1 MDGPVEDVG
10 AGRGPEG
17 DARRP
22 YPGLLRTLL
31 LLGAVI
37 LLGGLFFQAT
47 YWLFPAWPDIARMAV
62 PTQLALAVVTA
73 WAVYRSDRPW
83 REALGFRGL
92 QARHVPPL
100 LLILIG
106 AVTVFSEI
114 YVVIQR
120 FVPVPAEFEAML
132 RDLLEL
138 TNPVDSLATLVIAII
153 VAPVLEEALFRGVI
167 LNGLARRYG
176 PQSASFWTAVFF
188 AFFHLYNPWQ
198 VLPTF
203 FLGLVLAWLVLTTRS
218 LLASIVVHTM
228 FNAASLTLVQLSLDR
243 SPEGHPVP
251 YVVVVVVL
259 GMLAG
264 SMALLTG
271 MAWLEKQ
278 TGGGWFALP
287 PVARSTGAG
296 PAADAHADSGS
307 GATTG
312 PTAARR

>member
-1 MDGPVEDVG
+1 MDGPVDIG
-10 AGRGPEG
+10 PGLGPEEG
-17 DARRP
+17 ARDP
-22 YPGLLRTLL
+22 YPGLLRTLGL
-31 LLGAVI
+31 LAAVLVLGA
-37 LLGGLFFQAT
+37 LFFQLT
-47 YWLFPAWPDIARMAV
+47 HWFFPTWPDIARMAV

-73 WAVYRSDRPW
+73 WAAFRSDRPW

-92 QARHVPPL
+92 STRHVAPL

-138 TNPVDSLATLVIAII
+138 TNPADSVATLVIAIV

-188 AFFHLYNPWQ
+188 AAFHLYNPWQ

-218 LLASIVVHTM
+218 LMSAIVVHTM
-228 FNAASLTLVQLSLDR
+228 FNAASLTLVQLSLER
-243 SPEGHPVP
+243 APGGHPVP

-287 PVARSTGAG
+287 PVVRPG
-296 PAADAHADSGS
+296 PPPDSRS
-307 GATTG
+307 GAAAGSTI
-312 PTAARR
+312 ARR

>member
-1 MDGPVEDVG
+1 MDGPVDDVG
-10 AGRGPEG
+10 AGRGPGGKE
-17 DARRP
+17 RLP

-37 LLGGLFFQAT
+37 LLGGLFYQAT
-47 YWLFPAWPDIARMAV
+47 FYLFPSWPDIARMAV
-62 PTQLALAVVTA
+62 PTQLALAVVTV
-73 WAVYRSDRPW
+73 WAVFRSDRPW

-92 QARHVPPL
+92 DARQVPPL

-138 TNPVDSLATLVIAII
+138 TNPADSLATLIIAIV

-188 AFFHLYNPWQ
+188 AAFHMYNPWQ

-218 LLASIVVHTM
+218 LLAAIIVHTM
-228 FNAASLTLVQLSLDR
+228 FNAASLTLVQLSLERAPGD
-243 SPEGHPVP
+243 HPVP

-287 PVARSTGAG
+287 PVARST
-296 PAADAHADSGS
+296 AADPASDVHPDPES
-307 GATTG
+307 GATAG

>member
-10 AGRGPEG
+10 AGRGPGGE
-17 DARRP
+17 DRLP

-37 LLGGLFFQAT
+37 VLGGLFFQAT
-47 YWLFPAWPDIARMAV
+47 YYIFPTWPDIARMAV
-62 PTQLALAVVTA
+62 PTQLALATVTA
-73 WAVYRSDRPW
+73 WAVFRSDRPW

-92 QARHVPPL
+92 EVRHVPPL

-120 FVPVPAEFEAML
+120 FVPVPAEFEAIL

-138 TNPVDSLATLVIAII
+138 TNPADSLATLIIAII
-153 VAPVLEEALFRGVI
+153 IAPVLEEALFRGVI

-218 LLASIVVHTM
+218 LLSAVVVHTM
-228 FNAASLTLVQLSLDR
+228 FNAASLVLVQLSLDR
-243 SPEGHPVP
+243 PPEGHPVP
-251 YVVVVVVL
+251 YVVVVIVL

-287 PVARSTGAG
+287 PVVTASG
-296 PAADAHADSGS
+296 PDPGADAHPGSGS
-307 GATTG
+307 GATAG
-312 PTAARR
+312 PTAVRR

>member
-1 MDGPVEDVG
+1 MDGPVEDIG
-10 AGRGPEG
+10 AGRGPVGEG
-17 DARRP
+17 RLP

-37 LLGGLFFQAT
+37 VLGGLFFQAT
-47 YWLFPAWPDIARMAV
+47 YYIFPTWPDIARMAV
-62 PTQLALAVVTA
+62 PTQFALAIVTA
-73 WAVYRSDRPW
+73 WAVFRSDRPW

-92 QARHVPPL
+92 EVRSVPPL

-138 TNPVDSLATLVIAII
+138 TNPADSFATLIIAII
-153 VAPVLEEALFRGVI
+153 IAPMLEEALFRGVI

-218 LLASIVVHTM
+218 LLSSIVVHTM
-228 FNAASLTLVQLSLDR
+228 FNAASLALVQLSLDR
-243 SPEGHPVP
+243 PPEGHPVP

-287 PVARSTGAG
+287 PVVRSSG
-296 PAADAHADSGS
+296 PDPGADAHPDSGS
-307 GATTG
+307 GATAG

>member
-1 MDGPVEDVG
+1 MDGAVDVG
-10 AGRGPEG
+10 PGRGPEEG
-17 DARRP
+17 ARDP
-22 YPGLLRTLL
+22 YPGLLRTLGL
-31 LLGAVI
+31 LAAVLVLGA
-37 LLGGLFFQAT
+37 LFFQLT
-47 YWLFPAWPDIARMAV
+47 HWFFPTWPDIARMAI

-73 WAVYRSDRPW
+73 WAAFRSDRPW

-92 QARHVPPL
+92 STRHVAPL

-138 TNPVDSLATLVIAII
+138 TNPADSVATLVIAIV

-188 AFFHLYNPWQ
+188 AAFHLYNPWQ

-218 LLASIVVHTM
+218 LMSAIVVHTM
-228 FNAASLTLVQLSLDR
+228 FNAASLTLVQLSLER
-243 SPEGHPVP
+243 APGGHPVP

-287 PVARSTGAG
+287 PVVRPG
-296 PAADAHADSGS
+296 PPPDSRS
-307 GATTG
+307 GAAAGSTI
-312 PTAARR
+312 ARR

>member
-1 MDGPVEDVG
+1 MDGPIDNLG
-10 AGRGPEG
+10 AGHGPGEE
-17 DARRP
+17 ARRP
-22 YPGLLRTLL
+22 YPGLLRTLA

-37 LLGGLFFQAT
+37 VLGGLFFQAT
-47 YWLFPAWPDIARMAV
+47 YFLFPTWPDIARMAV
-62 PTQLALAVVTA
+62 PTQLALAAVTA
-73 WAVYRSDRPW
+73 WAVFRSDRPW
-83 REALGFRGL
+83 REALGFRGIE
-92 QARHVPPL
+92 ARHVPPL

-138 TNPVDSLATLVIAII
+138 TNPADSLATLIIAIV

-188 AFFHLYNPWQ
+188 AVFHLYNPWQ

-218 LLASIVVHTM
+218 LLSAIIVHTM
-228 FNAASLTLVQLSLDR
+228 FNAASLTLVQLSLER
-243 SPEGHPVP
+243 APGGHPVP

-287 PVARSTGAG
+287 PVVRSRG
-296 PAADAHADSGS
+296 PGPPADVRSDPGS
-307 GATTG
+307 GAAAG
-312 PTAARR
+312 PTPARR

>member
-1 MDGPVEDVG
+1 MDGPIDTPG
-10 AGRGPEG
+10 AGSGPGEE
-17 DARRP
+17 AVRP
-22 YPGLLRTLL
+22 YPGLLRTLG

-37 LLGGLFFQAT
+37 LLGALFFQAT
-47 YWLFPAWPDIARMAV
+47 YFLFPTWPDIARMAV
-62 PTQLALAVVTA
+62 PTQLALAAVTA
-73 WAVYRSDRPW
+73 WAAFRSDRPW
-83 REALGFRGL
+83 REALGLRFL
-92 QARHVPPL
+92 EAREIPPL
-100 LLILIG
+100 LLVLIG
-106 AVTVFSEI
+106 SVTVFSEI

-138 TNPVDSLATLVIAII
+138 TNPADSLATVVIAIL
-153 VAPVLEEALFRGVI
+153 VAPILEEALFRGVI

-188 AFFHLYNPWQ
+188 AVFHLYNPWQ

-218 LLASIVVHTM
+218 LLSSIVVHTM
-228 FNAASLTLVQLSLDR
+228 FNAASLTMVQLSLER
-243 SPEGHPVP
+243 PPGGHPVP

-287 PVARSTGAG
+287 PVVRPSAAG
-296 PAADAHADSGS
+296 PAPDARSEPGS
-307 GATTG
+307 GAAAG
-312 PTAARR
+312 PTAARG